1 MLRLTNFSKSY
12 NDNLILSVLS
22 LEFSPG
28 IHWIKGEN
36 GSGKSTLFKC
46 IAGLIPFEGDIELQH
61 LNQRKEPIAYRK
73 QINFAE
79 AEPLYPGFL
88 TAKDLIRFIGKTKGA
103 TRAQE
108 ELYTSR
114 FGVDAYFEKPCETYS
129 SGMLKKLSLTLA
141 FLGNPNVI
149 ILDEPIITLDEG
161 SRKILYQAIT
171 ELHQKGISFLISS
184 HQPLEDS
191 TLLPHSFFQIK
202 NKTLQSA

>member
-12 NDNLILSVLS
+12 NDSPILSIPS
-22 LEFSPG
+22 LEFQKG
-28 IHWIKGEN
+28 IHWIKGQN

-46 IAGLIPFEGDIELQH
+46 IAGLIPYEGTIELQ
-61 LNQRKEPIAYRK
+61 NQDQRKDPVVYRR

-108 ELYTSR
+108 ELYTNR
-114 FGVDAYFEKPCETYS
+114 FGVDLYFEKPCEAYS

-141 FLGNPNVI
+141 FLGNPQVI
-149 ILDEPIITLDEG
+149 ILDEPIITLDDA
-161 SRKILYQAIT
+161 SRRILYDTIS
-171 ELHQKGISFLISS
+171 ESYQKGISFLISS
-184 HQPLEDS
+184 HQPLED
-191 TLLPHSFFQIK
+191 TAFQAHSFFQIK
-202 NKTLQSA
+202 NKTLQPA